1 MNLPFFNNLFLRF
14 KSAVLKI
21 TRKKVQ
27 LKKDIKIDDYSAN
40 GFSGCYSSWQEAY
53 SYATGYDANNI
64 LQKVLHALLKIKK
77 GEVAYERDSVLFD
90 EIQYSWGL
98 LAGLERAAIE
108 NAGHLCVLD
117 FGGSLGSSYFQNRD
131 FLGGL
136 KSLEWCIVEQ
146 EKFVKSGKEHFE
158 DDQLK
163 FYYTI
168 DDCLKYHKPNVI
180 LLSSVLQYLEEPYR
194 WIDVF
199 IKLKVPYII
208 IDRTPFINN
217 DTDILTI
224 QRVPESIYKASYPA
238 WFFGFKLIQGFVIDY
253 KLIAR
258 FNNGFTPSA
267 IINNQ
272 YEANWLGIIFKYEI
286 S

>member
-1 MNLPFFNNLFLRF
+1 MLPFFNNLVIRI
-14 KSAVLKI
+14 KSIILKI

-40 GFSGCYSSWQEAY
+40 GFSGCYSSWKEAN
-53 SYATGYDANNI
+53 SYAIGYDANSI
-64 LQKVLHALLKIKK
+64 LQKVLQALLKVKN
-77 GEVAYERDSVLFD
+77 GEAAYERDSVLFD

-117 FGGSLGSSYFQNRD
+117 FGGSLGSSYYQNRG

-146 EKFVKSGKEHFE
+146 EQFVKSGKEHFE

-168 DDCLKYHKPNVI
+168 DDSLKNHKTNVI
-180 LLSSVLQYLEEPYR
+180 LLSGVLQYLEEPYK

-208 IDRTPFINN
+208 IDRTPFISS

-238 WFFGFKLIQGFVIDY
+238 WFFGSKLIRSFVKDY

-267 IINNQ
+267 VINNK
-272 YEANWLGIIFKYEI
+272 YEANWDGIILKYEI